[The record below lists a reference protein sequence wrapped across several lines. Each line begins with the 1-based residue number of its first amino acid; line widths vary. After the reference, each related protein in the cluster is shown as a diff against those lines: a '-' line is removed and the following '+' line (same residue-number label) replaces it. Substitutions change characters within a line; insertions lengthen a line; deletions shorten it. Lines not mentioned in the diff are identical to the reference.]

1 MAQNANAEHHALLK
15 DLDPDFAGLLQA
27 KDVALE
33 VQAAL
38 AKLKVCSISR
48 FSALA
53 DSRADLRAFGEKSLQ
68 PVAADAL
75 DIIGMASLV
84 DAWECAKVRM
94 EARHKA
100 EAEAVLCG
108 MPKVVA
114 RTELGQLRGL
124 FEQSFH
130 TMPENCAPSAATL
143 EQHFDMVDHG
153 EWHVLS
159 LKEYG
164 SREDAAQDLVG
175 ATIDRSRVLSR

>member
-1 MAQNANAEHHALLK
+1 MFDLK
-15 DLDPDFAGLLQA
+15 LNKQA
-27 KDVALE
+27 VYKRFFPVGTHNNEIHFILIQDVANGE
-33 VQAAL
+33 RRERN
-38 AKLKVCSISR
+38 R

-53 DSRADLRAFGEKSLQ
+53 DSRVDLRAFGKKSLQ

-124 FEQSFH
+124 FKQSSNVALFFAFLL
-130 TMPENCAPSAATL
+130 C
-143 EQHFDMVDHG
+143 FF
-153 EWHVLS
+153 
-159 LKEYG
+159 
-164 SREDAAQDLVG
+164 
-175 ATIDRSRVLSR
+175 